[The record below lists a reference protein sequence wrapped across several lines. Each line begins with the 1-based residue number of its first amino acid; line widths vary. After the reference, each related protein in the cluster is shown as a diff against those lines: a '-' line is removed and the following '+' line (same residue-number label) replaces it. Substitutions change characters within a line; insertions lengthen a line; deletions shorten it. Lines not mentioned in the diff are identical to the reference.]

1 MLNKMLLYL
10 SILFFLLILSYD
22 FYLLYEYAF
31 DVPFWDTWDLMP
43 QGDFSHLFDFY
54 NENMQFFYF
63 VISEIMY
70 RVSSWNLRYF
80 TFVNFAIYCFIIA
93 IYWVILLKAKLPNKV
108 NFFPIFL
115 CAIITPML
123 GYNWLWVL
131 LVQTHTF
138 ILFYFLAI
146 YFGFAKDDNRC
157 SALLCGFC
165 LFLSVISMNVP
176 LAIGGSLAY
185 VVKELVNSKEN
196 GLRVCIQKCITLV
209 VSLCSLFY
217 TLSFFTDVGRF
228 VKVSLMHNV
237 FSLNYIYNLSFYLI
251 NSFSIFAFANV
262 LTADVCIYLFVVH
275 FVILCIVF
283 FEQYRVKRVQSL
295 WGIMFGILFCVCGVV
310 AFRGGEVYNY
320 EMAYIRHNET
330 VFMLIPAMFMVL
342 FLSKRKFAK
351 YYGVFLMILM
361 CFGIIKDIQSKRFQ
375 FFGELFYKNG
385 CVCLNHYW
393 NLKTISEWRCQM
405 NFPIAHNVGMEIGE
419 AKKLSF
425 IETIKQCY
433 E

>member
-1 MLNKMLLYL
+1 MLNKVLLYL
-10 SILFFLLILSYD
+10 SILFFLLIFSYD
-22 FYLLYEYAF
+22 SYLMYVYAF

-43 QGDFSHLFDFY
+43 HGNFSHLFDFY

-63 VISEIMY
+63 IISEIMY
-70 RVSSWNLRYF
+70 KLSSWNLRYF
-80 TFVNFAIYCFIIA
+80 SFVNFTVYSFIIV
-93 IYWVILLKAKLPNKV
+93 IYWVILSKAKPQNRV
-108 NFFPIFL
+108 SFFPVFL
-115 CAIITPML
+115 CALITPML

-146 YFGFAKDDNRC
+146 YFGFTKDDNKY
-157 SALLCGFC
+157 SVLLFALC

-176 LAIGGSLAY
+176 LAIGGSFAY
-185 VVKELVNSKEN
+185 IIKELINSREN
-196 GLRVCIQKCITLV
+196 SYRVCAQKCVTLIV
-209 VSLCSLFY
+209 VLCSLVY
-217 TLSFFTDVGRF
+217 ALSIFTDVGRF
-228 VKVSLMHNV
+228 VNVSLKHNV
-237 FSLNYIYNLSFYLI
+237 FTLDYIYNLSFYLI
-251 NSFSIFAFANV
+251 NSFSIFSLAGI
-262 LTADVCIYLFVVH
+262 LTAEICVYLFVVH

-283 FEQYRVKRVQSL
+283 FEQYRIKKLQSL

-320 EMAYIRHNET
+320 EKAYIRHNET
-330 VFMLIPAMFMVL
+330 VFMLMPAMFMVL
-342 FLSKRKFAK
+342 FLSKQKIIR
-351 YYGVFLMILM
+351 YYGALLVILM
-361 CFGIIKDIQSKRFQ
+361 CFGVIKDVQSKRFQ

-393 NLKTISEWRCQM
+393 NLKTISDWRCQM

-433 E
+433 

>member
-262 LTADVCIYLFVVH
+262 LTADVCIYLFVIH